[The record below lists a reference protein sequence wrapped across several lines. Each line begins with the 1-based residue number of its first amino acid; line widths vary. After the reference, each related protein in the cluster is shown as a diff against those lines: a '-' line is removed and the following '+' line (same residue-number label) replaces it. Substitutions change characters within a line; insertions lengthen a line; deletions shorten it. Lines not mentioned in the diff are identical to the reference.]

1 MKANSGRPR
10 RATPQRSS
18 PSDDGQQEDTIS
30 LVDYYNPH
38 IREAHLRRKEASGS
52 KREKVAL
59 SRARPVTRRKGGGLK
74 IIEWLLI
81 ILIVVLGFKI
91 VLAGVAVYFKYRA
104 LRK

>member
-1 MKANSGRPR
+1 MSPTDNS
-10 RATPQRSS
+10 
-18 PSDDGQQEDTIS
+18 QQEDTIS

-38 IREAHLRRKEASGS
+38 IPEAHFRRKEGAAP
-52 KREKVAL
+52 KREKVTL
-59 SRARPVTRRKGGGLK
+59 SRAKPVTRGKRGGLK

-91 VLAGVAVYFKYRA
+91 VLAGAAVYFKYRA